1 VESIQGFIGK
11 LKSRQIIPMFA
22 AVSQRIPISAD
33 YLCALFLHVRWV
45 IQISTSKAQLL
56 PSYEAVLLSD
66 FNLEFLFHF
75 PFETL
80 ILFPQLQAS
89 VNRGPGN

>member
-1 VESIQGFIGK
+1 
-11 LKSRQIIPMFA
+11 MFA

-33 YLCALFLHVRWV
+33 YLWAFSWV
-45 IQISTSKAQLL
+45 IQISGSKAQLL
-56 PSYEAVLLSD
+56 PSFKVVLLSD

-89 VNRGPGN
+89 LNHGPGN